1 MARKRKYN
9 YNGTLLNLALLGSA
23 AILLKKRTGKLAGIG
38 NNPEDTTIAI
48 WGDSY
53 LATEVM
59 FYFGGWDSYKSKS
72 AGGFKGYDLLY
83 KSEYKAERYLEIG
96 IQKIQKEYPN
106 YRVDEYRE
114 GYILEYTITDYSRKR
129 HITISLI

>member
-1 MARKRKYN
+1 MAKSN
-9 YNGTLLNLALLGSA
+9 NTLLYASLGLAAFMLLRRNTDGVSGVRKTP
-23 AILLKKRTGKLAGIG
+23 INTV
-38 NNPEDTTIAI
+38 IAI

>member
-1 MARKRKYN
+1 
-9 YNGTLLNLALLGSA
+9 
-23 AILLKKRTGKLAGIG
+23 
-38 NNPEDTTIAI
+38 
-48 WGDSY
+48 
-53 LATEVM
+53 M